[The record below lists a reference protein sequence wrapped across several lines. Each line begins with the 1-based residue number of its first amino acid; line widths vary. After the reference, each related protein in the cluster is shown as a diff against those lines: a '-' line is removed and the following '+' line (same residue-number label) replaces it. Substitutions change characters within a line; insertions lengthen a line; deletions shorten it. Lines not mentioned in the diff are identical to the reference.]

1 MVSNCQS
8 HLEVTDL
15 SSIEQ
20 NGDESKEFFNY
31 LPDEYVMSMWHVP
44 YLMTVEELA
53 FADEAE
59 AKMYF
64 NKNMGNNGLLTF
76 SL

>member
-8 HLEVTDL
+8 YLEVTDL

-31 LPDEYVMSMWHVP
+31 LPDEYVISMCHI
-44 YLMTVEELA
+44 
-53 FADEAE
+53 
-59 AKMYF
+59 
-64 NKNMGNNGLLTF
+64 
-76 SL
+76 